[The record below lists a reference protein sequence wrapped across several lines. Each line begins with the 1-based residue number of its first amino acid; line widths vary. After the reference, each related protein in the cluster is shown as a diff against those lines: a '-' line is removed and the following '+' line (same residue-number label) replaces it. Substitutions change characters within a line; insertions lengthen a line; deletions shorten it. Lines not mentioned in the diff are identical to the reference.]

1 MRYHGLTPVAVDYHC
16 FAVDEFAFANRRET
30 PDELPIAYSSHRMM
44 TVAVE
49 HHCFAV
55 DTFAFVNHRE
65 TGTQFPSPNSSPK
78 RAPMNR
84 PALCLFIILE
94 NRRAVTPANQRLFTN

>member
-30 PDELPIAYSSHRMM
+30 PDELPIAYSSHR
-44 TVAVE
+44 
-49 HHCFAV
+49 
-55 DTFAFVNHRE
+55 
-65 TGTQFPSPNSSPK
+65 

-84 PALCLFIILE
+84 SALCLCIILE
-94 NRRAVTPANQRLFTN
+94 NRQAIAIANQRIFADNIYGWTEFFGRSNAITS

>member
-44 TVAVE
+44 TMAAE
-49 HHCFAV
+49 NHCFAV
-55 DTFAFVNHRE
+55 DTFAFVNHAKR
-65 TGTQFPSPNSSPK
+65 QMSFPLLIHLTEEPGCRMPLLRS
-78 RAPMNR
+78 
-84 PALCLFIILE
+84 
-94 NRRAVTPANQRLFTN
+94 